1 MEVPS
6 KKPQVSWIMIIK
18 LMVDG
23 GEMKPGPT
31 VGQQLGPVGI
41 NIGEVIKKVNQAT
54 SQFKGTKVPIA
65 LDINTSTKE
74 FTIKV
79 SSPPTSELL
88 KKEFNLEK
96 GAGDHK
102 KEKVGN
108 ASIEQIISVAKTKHS
123 GMLAREF
130 KSAVKSVIG
139 SAISL
144 GILVESKEGKEITQ
158 AIDSGQFDSEIKQ
171 QKTDTSPEKKA
182 ELKAFFEDIAAKQAA
197 AKKVEEEAAKAAEE
211 AKTAAATPAAPGATP
226 AATPEG
232 KAAPAAKAA
241 EAPGKAAPAKT
252 AKPAKK

>member
-1 MEVPS
+1 
-6 KKPQVSWIMIIK
+6 MIIK

-130 KSAVKSVIG
+130 K
-139 SAISL
+139 
-144 GILVESKEGKEITQ
+144 
-158 AIDSGQFDSEIKQ
+158 
-171 QKTDTSPEKKA
+171 
-182 ELKAFFEDIAAKQAA
+182 AFFEDIAAKQAA

-211 AKTAAATPAAPGATP
+211 AKTAAATPAAPGANP